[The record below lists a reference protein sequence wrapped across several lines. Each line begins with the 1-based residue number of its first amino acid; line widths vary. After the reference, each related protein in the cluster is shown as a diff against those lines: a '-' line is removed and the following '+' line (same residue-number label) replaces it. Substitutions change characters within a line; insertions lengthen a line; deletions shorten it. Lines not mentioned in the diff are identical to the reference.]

1 METAPKP
8 PPSLHTCSAKRST
21 DGPHSSQRQLAVLA
35 PPHTMCAAGNCSR
48 NLHVP
53 LPSLPS
59 ADQTRS
65 TDDSNALATAPK
77 PAESL
82 SVSSAADSPVPS
94 VYTSLFSLSVVRRQC
109 FPSGVAADPAS
120 SLLLLLLPLLLPP
133 SLPLLTPLL
142 PPPPFLL
149 ALQRSLA
156 CCLPLPLTVLSALAV
171 LPAPAALAARTVFSA
186 HSASSSA
193 SSASA
198 AGAAVDDSSAL
209 SPSFVRSLSL
219 SPALALSLDAPVCAS
234 GSVVLLLLLVSLLLL
249 MLSTI
254 KACASEGGNLFRE
267 LIPGGSSVY
276 STVYSTVMSPRTV

>member
-1 METAPKP
+1 
-8 PPSLHTCSAKRST
+8 
-21 DGPHSSQRQLAVLA
+21 
-35 PPHTMCAAGNCSR
+35 MCAAGNCAR

-120 SLLLLLLPLLLPP
+120 SLLLLLLSLLLPLLLPLLLLPP

-186 HSASSSA
+186 HSASSA
-193 SSASA
+193 AG

-219 SPALALSLDAPVCAS
+219 SRSRSLSRRTGLCFWLRRASASAGFASAADAVDDQGLRERGRQPV
-234 GSVVLLLLLVSLLLL
+234 
-249 MLSTI
+249 
-254 KACASEGGNLFRE
+254 
-267 LIPGGSSVY
+267 
-276 STVYSTVMSPRTV
+276 